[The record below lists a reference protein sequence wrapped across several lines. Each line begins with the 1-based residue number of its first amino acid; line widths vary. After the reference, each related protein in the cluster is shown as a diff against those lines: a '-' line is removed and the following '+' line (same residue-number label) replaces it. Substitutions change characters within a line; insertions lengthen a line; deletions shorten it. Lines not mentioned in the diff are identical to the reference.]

1 MQRCRR
7 TLSQGVDELGKE
19 SLQSASSL
27 ARATVFNQ
35 GCIVTTRKHIDRNTQ
50 GSAQRDLHAFACAA
64 GFAVGGIA
72 MSGYSRL
79 DRSEP
84 MPTPGKGSA

>member
-1 MQRCRR
+1 
-7 TLSQGVDELGKE
+7 LSQGVDGLGKE

-27 ARATVFNQ
+27 ARASVFNQ

-50 GSAQRDLHAFACAA
+50 GRAQRDLHAFVCA
-64 GFAVGGIA
+64 FGGIA
-72 MSGYSRL
+72 MTSQGDARL

>member
-1 MQRCRR
+1 
-7 TLSQGVDELGKE
+7 LSQGVDELGKE

-27 ARATVFNQ
+27 ARASVFNQ

-50 GSAQRDLHAFACAA
+50 GSAQRDLHAFACA
-64 GFAVGGIA
+64 FGGIA
-72 MSGYSRL
+72 MTSLGYAQL

-84 MPTPGKGSA
+84 MPSPGKGSA

>member
-1 MQRCRR
+1 MQRCRT
-7 TLSQGVDELGKE
+7 TLSQGVDGLGKE

-27 ARATVFNQ
+27 ARASVFNQ
-35 GCIVTTRKHIDRNTQ
+35 GCIVTTRKHIDRHTQ
-50 GSAQRDLHAFACAA
+50 GSAQRDLHAFACA
-64 GFAVGGIA
+64 FGGIA
-72 MSGYSRL
+72 MGGYSRL